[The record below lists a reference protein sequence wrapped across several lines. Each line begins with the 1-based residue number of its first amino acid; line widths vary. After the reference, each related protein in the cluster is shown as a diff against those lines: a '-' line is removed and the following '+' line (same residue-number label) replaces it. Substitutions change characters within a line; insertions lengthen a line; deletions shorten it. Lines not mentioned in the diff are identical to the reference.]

1 MLKGRHLAQT
11 QWEEILPEA
20 LHSVRTLLCTSIN
33 TTPHEQLFQFPR
45 RSTLGR
51 SLPSWLIL
59 PSPVLLKKFVR
70 NKQDPLCEE
79 VELIEANPNLAL
91 IRFSDGRETAV
102 STSDLAPT
110 HRPTHEDL
118 APANANDILENVS
131 DSLPVEETPQL
142 ELKSDEKTENGLS
155 SDPTPSEP
163 LRRSSR
169 TRRRPDRYG
178 ENVYN

>member
-1 MLKGRHLAQT
+1 MLEGRHLAQT
-11 QWEEILPEA
+11 QWEEIFQEA

-33 TTPHEQLFQFPR
+33 TIPHEQFVQFTR

-51 SLPSWLIL
+51 SHLSWLVL
-59 PSPVLLKKFVR
+59 PGPVLLKKFVR

-79 VELIEANPNLAL
+79 VELIEANPNSAL
-91 IRFSDGRETAV
+91 IRFSKPF
-102 STSDLAPT
+102 APT
-110 HRPTHEDL
+110 HVTSHEEL
-118 APANANDILENVS
+118 TPANANDILENVS

-142 ELKSDEKTENGLS
+142 ELKSDEKTDNGLS
-155 SDPTPSEP
+155 SDPTLSER

-169 TRRRPDRYG
+169 TWRRPGRYG